1 MFGVPS
7 GKLLGFIVS
16 SRGIEANPTKV
27 NAIRFMKP
35 PRSKKDLMKL
45 IGCMAALS
53 RFISR
58 LGDRGLPFFKLLRKS
73 DMFEWNDDASKAF
86 QELKDFLTSPPVLT
100 APVDGE
106 VLLLYIAATT
116 NVVSTVLV
124 VERDEPSHI
133 YKVQRPVY
141 FISEVLG
148 ESKARYP
155 QVQKLLYAIL
165 IHQESSGTTSRPTRS
180 RWPPPTH
187 SATTCTTGTPTAESS
202 NGQ

>member
-7 GKLLGFIVS
+7 EKLLGFIVS

-45 IGCMAALS
+45 TGCMAVLS

-73 DMFEWNDDASKAF
+73 DKFEWNDDASKAF

-100 APVDGE
+100 APKDWE
-106 VLLLYIAATT
+106 DLLLYIAATT
-116 NVVSTVLV
+116 NVVSTIQD
-124 VERDEPSHI
+124 VERDEPGHV
-133 YKVQRPVY
+133 YKVQRPIY

-165 IHQESSGTTSRPTRS
+165 ITSRKLQ
-180 RWPPPTH
+180 H
-187 SATTCTTGTPTAESS
+187 YFQAHKIKVASS
-202 NGQ
+202 YPLGDILHNKDANG